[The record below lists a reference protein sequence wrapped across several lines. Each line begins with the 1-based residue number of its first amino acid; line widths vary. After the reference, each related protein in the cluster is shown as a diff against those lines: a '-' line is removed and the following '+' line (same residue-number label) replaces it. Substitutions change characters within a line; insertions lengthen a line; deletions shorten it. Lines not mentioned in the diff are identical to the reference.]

1 MARVE
6 EIGSV
11 LWTPPADVRETTQLG
26 RYLDWLKE
34 VRGIDHAGYD
44 ELWRWSV
51 DDLEGFWGSL
61 WDFFEIRAHTPYERV
76 LGSREMPGA
85 EWFTGS
91 RLNYAEHMVGRDED
105 TDQVAVLARSQTRAD
120 FDLTFG
126 ELREQVARARA
137 GLKRLGIGPGD
148 RVVAYL
154 PNVPEALVAFL
165 ATASLG
171 AIWAT
176 CAPEFGPRS
185 VIDRFGQL
193 EPKLLL
199 AIAGYTYGE
208 KPIDRR
214 AEVAEIRDALPSLER
229 VVHVPYAGGPDDAL
243 PDTVQW
249 DEVLAEPGPLEFD
262 PVGFDHPLCVLFSS
276 GTTGLPKA
284 IVHRHGG
291 ILIEAFKNQGLSW
304 DLQPGDR
311 LLWFTTTAW
320 MMWMA
325 LVNTLLFRAS
335 IVMLDGNPMY
345 PDLSAQWR
353 LAEELRPTLM
363 GAVPAFLM
371 ACRKGGV
378 DLREMDLSS
387 IRQFCAAGSPLPP
400 DGFDWIY
407 EQLGPDV
414 LLNVGSG
421 GTDVCT
427 GMVQGGPM
435 QPVYRGEIAG
445 CCLAVDV
452 AAYDENAQPV
462 VGELGELVIRQPMP
476 SMPVGFW
483 GDEDGSRY
491 RAAYFEHFPGVWRHG
506 DWIMFTERGSC
517 VITGRSDA
525 TLNRGGVRLGTGE
538 VYSVVEGLDEVQESL
553 VVHIEDPEG
562 GAGELILF
570 VALER
575 GHRARRRAARADR
588 LGAPRNALP
597 APRPGHDRGGAD
609 DPEDPDDEEAG
620 AAGEADPPRG
630 PAGEGREPR
639 RARGPRG
646 AGRVRRLRVH
656 ARSRLGAVGDQAA
669 EEVRVGLLELAELDP
684 VAEPGPC
691 VDVSE
696 PGPVRDQ
703 DRVLEGE
710 PMVREQ
716 GLDRA
721 PRLIPERDEH
731 REMVEPE
738 HPAVLRQ
745 ALAIELDLA
754 GDRFDQLDD
763 HSSACPHRHP
773 WLPLDGLAALH
784 ERGPLDR
791 HLGGVLHPEEI
802 AQLLHPPVEIR
813 GDVTDLPHVREE
825 IADRLDRPRVREE
838 PGRGTRCAG
847 AHAGTSLVAR
857 WCRR

>member
-34 VRGIDHAGYD
+34 ERGIDHAGYD

-61 WDFFEIRAHTPYERV
+61 WDFFEVRAHTPYERV

-91 RLNYAEHMVGRDED
+91 RLNYAEHMVGRNED
-105 TDQVAVLARSQTRAD
+105 KDQVAVLARSQTRAD
-120 FDLTFG
+120 FELSFG

-214 AEVAEIRDALPSLER
+214 AEVAEIRDALPSLAR

-243 PDTVQW
+243 PDTVEW
-249 DEVLAEPGPLEFD
+249 DELLAEPGPLEFD

-363 GAVPAFLM
+363 GGVPAFLM

-378 DLREMDLSS
+378 DLRDMDLSS

-570 VALER
+570 VALSE
-575 GHRARRRAARADR
+575 DV
-588 LGAPRNALP
+588 AL
-597 APRPGHDRGGAD
+597 
-609 DPEDPDDEEAG
+609 DDELRGRIASELRGTLSPRHVPDTIEAVPSIPKTLTMKKLELPVKRILLG
-620 AAGEADPPRG
+620 DPPEKVASRDALADP
-630 PAGEGREPR
+630 
-639 RARGPRG
+639 
-646 AGRVRRLRVH
+646 
-656 ARSRLGAVGDQAA
+656 AA
-669 EEVRVGLLELAELDP
+669 LDAF
-684 VAEPGPC
+684 VAYA
-691 VDVSE
+691 ST
-696 PGPVRDQ
+696 
-703 DRVLEGE
+703 
-710 PMVREQ
+710 
-716 GLDRA
+716 RA
-721 PRLIPERDEH
+721 PSI
-731 REMVEPE
+731 
-738 HPAVLRQ
+738 
-745 ALAIELDLA
+745 
-754 GDRFDQLDD
+754 
-763 HSSACPHRHP
+763 
-773 WLPLDGLAALH
+773 
-784 ERGPLDR
+784 
-791 HLGGVLHPEEI
+791 
-802 AQLLHPPVEIR
+802 
-813 GDVTDLPHVREE
+813 
-825 IADRLDRPRVREE
+825 
-838 PGRGTRCAG
+838 
-847 AHAGTSLVAR
+847 
-857 WCRR
+857 